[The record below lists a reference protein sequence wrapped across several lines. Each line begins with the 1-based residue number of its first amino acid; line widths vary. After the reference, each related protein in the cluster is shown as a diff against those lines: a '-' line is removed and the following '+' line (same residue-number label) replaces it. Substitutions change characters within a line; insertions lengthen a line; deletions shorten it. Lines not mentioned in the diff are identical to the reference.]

1 MAEPKDRSH
10 SWIEGFAILVAVAV
24 CSLVAAVNDYQRE
37 LQFQQLN
44 RVADNKKLYTVV
56 RDGDNMELHH
66 SDLMVGDLVVVREG
80 MDIPVDGIL
89 IQSSEVFTDESA
101 MTGETEPVRKDDYK
115 MCLARIAESSGTGKK
130 HSDMGQHDLPSCV
143 IMGGTKVLTGEGSF
157 VVIVV
162 GDASCEGKI
171 RAKLQDDQP

>member
-24 CSLVAAVNDYQRE
+24 CSMVAAVNDYQRE

-44 RVADNKKLYTVV
+44 KVADNKKLFTVV
-56 RDGDNMELHH
+56 RDGENMELHH
-66 SDLMVGDLVVVREG
+66 SDLMVGDVVIVREG

-89 IQSSEVFTDESA
+89 INSCEIFTDESA

-115 MCLARIAESSGTGKK
+115 MCMARMAENQKSNRKF
-130 HSDMGQHDLPSCV
+130 SDMG
-143 IMGGTKVLTGEGSF
+143 
-157 VVIVV
+157 
-162 GDASCEGKI
+162 
-171 RAKLQDDQP
+171 